1 MTHLAGTLSDQIR
14 TMLGD
19 GIEPIAIARALGCE
33 PSYISQLMEDEDFK
47 AAVQQ
52 QRVINLTDATGR
64 DKKLSRLEDLA
75 IERLE
80 ATLGFVTRPM
90 EAARILSIVNG
101 TKRRGAE
108 LNGAQA
114 QGSAPTVVLNL
125 PQAARVSFTL
135 NASSQIID
143 VEGRSMAPL
152 PNNKLL
158 ELAAAR
164 KQQAANALPKP
175 RDTQAASD
183 IYARI
188 GAPDVENSPL
198 PQPAPVRNV
207 LDLGA

>member
-1 MTHLAGTLSDQIR
+1 VSHLAGTLSDQIR

-19 GIEPIAIARALGCE
+19 GLEPIAISRALGCE
-33 PSYISQLMEDEDFK
+33 PSYISQLMEDENFK

-64 DKKLSRLEDLA
+64 DRKLSKLEDLA

-80 ATLGFVTRPM
+80 ATIGFITRPM

-114 QGSAPTVVLNL
+114 QGSAPTVILNL
-125 PQAARVSFTL
+125 PEAARVSFTF
-135 NASSQIID
+135 NTSSQIVD

-152 PNNKLL
+152 PNSKLI
-158 ELAAAR
+158 EMAAQR
-164 KQQAANALPKP
+164 KQQAALAAPKP
-175 RDTQAASD
+175 KDTQAATD
-183 IYARI
+183 IYDRI
-188 GAPDVENSPL
+188 GAPDAFVAAAV
-198 PQPAPVRNV
+198 APVRNV
-207 LDLGA
+207 LDAAA